1 MRNALRVFFCG
12 KVFTKELLD
21 GVGDVAESLRPGE
34 IVHQQVLDVNALLN
48 HRWHD
53 KEGESRQDGTHN
65 DERAQNAEDA
75 VLQMTAVL
83 EEPDH
88 REQDVGDEPRQEK
101 GCEYT
106 AQSAEQHDD
115 AYDNDDPYQA
125 AYELIEVDLLTKH
138 ICHFFC
144 FLLQR

>member
-1 MRNALRVFFCG
+1 VDAL
-12 KVFTKELLD
+12 
-21 GVGDVAESLRPGE
+21 
-34 IVHQQVLDVNALLN
+34 IN
-48 HRWHD
+48 HRRYD
-53 KEGESRQDGTHN
+53 EEGESRQDGTHN
-65 DERAQNAEDA
+65 DERAQNAEEA

-144 FLLQR
+144 NSAAKVRILFEMRNALRVFFCGKVLRI